1 MFLSSAVITSR
12 KGIKPQNCPSNLRN
26 SLSSAHQFQIIAQ
39 YFPKLAL
46 LIYAENAKLDDRK
59 VSKNQG
65 KYRNGQR
72 VIAIYDARGR
82 L

>member
-12 KGIKPQNCPSNLRN
+12 KGIKPQNCPPNLHN
-26 SLSSAHQFQIIAQ
+26 FPSSSHQFQIIAQ

-46 LIYAENAKLDDRK
+46 LIYAGNAKLDSRK

-65 KYRNGQR
+65 KYRRYQR
-72 VIAIYDARGR
+72 VIAIYDARGT